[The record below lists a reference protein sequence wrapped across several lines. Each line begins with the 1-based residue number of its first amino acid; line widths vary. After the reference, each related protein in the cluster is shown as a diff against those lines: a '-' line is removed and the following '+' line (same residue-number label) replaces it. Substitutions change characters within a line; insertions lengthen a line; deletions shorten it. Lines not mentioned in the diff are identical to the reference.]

1 MSRCIRPPLSLRC
14 WLTRYFICR
23 AEVGNSTLRPGTELQ
38 NGNAEHQAG
47 LGSQTQQETQLTC
60 PAPLD
65 VLEDRAAGEPKRKN
79 SKTPNQLQ
87 TRPSKKVK
95 ISLGPAVDLGD

>member
-1 MSRCIRPPLSLRC
+1 MSAVG
-14 WLTRYFICR
+14 LTHYFICR
-23 AEVGNSTLRPGTELQ
+23 AEANSTSHLVAEMPSGNTEF
-38 NGNAEHQAG
+38 QAVF
-47 LGSQTQQETQLTC
+47 GSQTQQDTQLVG
-60 PAPLD
+60 PSPLD
-65 VLEDRAAGEPKRKN
+65 ELKSRAAGELKRKN